1 MKRKLAAQWKRL
13 TAELDLA
20 QQAFNA
26 SHARLSQSLRA
37 SEAGVKPAVP
47 LDRSLQQHLTATSCL
62 LAMGRAMVS
71 FRKQYLT
78 APQAEPKRR
87 RGAMLSTA

>member
-1 MKRKLAAQWKRL
+1 MKRQLTTQWKKL
-13 TAELDLA
+13 LAELDLA
-20 QQAFNA
+20 QQAFNT

-37 SEAGVKPAVP
+37 AEAGKKPAHP
-47 LDRSLQQHLTATSCL
+47 LQQSLQQHLTATSCL

-78 APQAEPKRR
+78 VPKAAPKRR
-87 RGAMLSTA
+87 RAPMLAGA

>member
-1 MKRKLAAQWKRL
+1 MKRQLTNQWKKL
-13 TAELDLA
+13 LAELDLA

-37 SEAGVKPAVP
+37 AEAGKQPAHP
-47 LDRSLQQHLTATSCL
+47 LQQSLHQHLTATSCL

-71 FRKQYLT
+71 FRKQYFA
-78 APQAEPKRR
+78 APKAGPKRR
-87 RGAMLSTA
+87 RGNMLSAA